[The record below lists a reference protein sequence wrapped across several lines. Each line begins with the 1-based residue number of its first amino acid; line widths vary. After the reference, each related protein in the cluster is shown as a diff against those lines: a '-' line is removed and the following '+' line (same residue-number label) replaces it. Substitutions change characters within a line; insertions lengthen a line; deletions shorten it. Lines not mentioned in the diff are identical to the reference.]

1 MKRIQKLF
9 VAVLIMSLVFGLFSS
24 CSNEQEN
31 VPAEAT
37 PAASELISAIPEAT
51 TEVPAA
57 EPADGVSADNETI
70 EELPEVTFP
79 LVEPGSVSV
88 SIWYPLLPF
97 AAMMG
102 DASTPENWQFFKE
115 LTARSGIAFDFQI
128 CGSEVASDQFSL
140 MVAGGEYT
148 DLFGA
153 NYYTGGID
161 RAIEDEV
168 YLELTELIDTYCP
181 NYAAQLKREDIKRD
195 AYTNNGNIGVFYH
208 LANEK
213 GFINGGLGINGN
225 LLARYDI
232 DKPETYAEYDVFL
245 QMLKNDN
252 VETPLYR
259 QPFEADVA
267 GGYNNIDDW
276 VVIDGTVQYGLVNDN
291 SKEYYQIMADW
302 YAKGYLMQDYYT
314 SDIVSQMDEVFNATA
329 QMTVGVIG
337 GTADAIG
344 RYPETN
350 LEPMSP
356 MLRNKGDV
364 IHVASQDTVLNPQS
378 GWIISTQCDEEKQI
392 LIAKLVDY
400 LYTDEG
406 MILNTWGVEGVS
418 FEYDSNGDPQII
430 DSIMSE
436 FSIGMLSY
444 FKYMNM
450 SEAGLYD
457 MRRTNY
463 GLGEKELAACEFWGS
478 YADNSALYPNA
489 SMNDDEM
496 DVYNRYFADAETYI
510 EEFVNGLI
518 TGQHSIDEWDS
529 FTAELTNAL
538 HFDEVVAVK
547 QSAYDR
553 YMSK

>member
-1 MKRIQKLF
+1 MKKLHRAF
-9 VAVLIMSLVFGLFSS
+9 IALMIVSLVLSLFAG
-24 CSNEQEN
+24 CNKQEDN
-31 VPAEAT
+31 PTEAVSATVPETTAAVTEETAPETSQDVIVEEEPAET
-37 PAASELISAIPEAT
+37 LV
-51 TEVPAA
+51 EV
-57 EPADGVSADNETI
+57 S
-70 EELPEVTFP
+70 FP

-115 LTARSGIAFDFQI
+115 LTARSGIDFDFQI
-128 CGSEVASDQFSL
+128 CGSETASDQFSL

-148 DLFGA
+148 DLFGG
-153 NYYTGGID
+153 NYYTAGID
-161 RAIEDEV
+161 RAIDDGV
-168 YLELTELIDTYCP
+168 YLNLVELIDAYCP
-181 NYAAQLKREDIKRD
+181 NYAAQLQREDVSCD
-195 AYTNNGNIGVFYH
+195 AYTDNGNVGVFYH
-208 LANEK
+208 LATEK
-213 GFINGGLGINGN
+213 GFVNSGLGINGN
-225 LLARYDI
+225 LLARYDVE
-232 DKPETYAEYDVFL
+232 KPETYAEYDAFL
-245 QMLKNDN
+245 EMLKEDN

-259 QPFEADVA
+259 QPFDAEIA
-267 GGYNNIDDW
+267 GGYYNIEDW
-276 VVIDGTVQYGLVNDN
+276 VVIDGQVQYGLANDN
-291 SKEYYQIMADW
+291 SKEYYQLIAEW

-314 SDIVSQMDEVFNATA
+314 TGFVSQMNEVFAAAA
-329 QMTVGVIG
+329 QMTVGVFG

-344 RYPETN
+344 KYPETN
-350 LEPMSP
+350 LEPLSP

-364 IHVASQDTVLNPQS
+364 IHVASQDAVLNTQS
-378 GWIISTQCDEEKQI
+378 GWVISAQCDEEKQV
-392 LIAKLVDY
+392 LIAQLADY
-400 LYTDEG
+400 LYSEDG
-406 MILNTWGVEGVS
+406 NILNSWGVEGVS

-430 DSIMSE
+430 GSIMSE
-436 FSIGMLSY
+436 FSIGLLAY

-463 GLGEKELAACEFWGS
+463 GLEEKGLAACDFWGS
-478 YADNSALYPNA
+478 CADNSALYPNA

-518 TGQHSIDEWDS
+518 VGQHSIDEWDS
-529 FTAELTNAL
+529 FTAELKDAL

-553 YMSK
+553 YISR